1 MSQLSSMLRST
12 ALNSTRCIRSTT
24 AIQRQT
30 NLLLSRSSSILPVT
44 LTSQFHT
51 SSRWLAANPQSGK
64 PASDNLSHTV
74 KNIKQEAGQVAS
86 SIESAIGGQGGSGAQ
101 QNENESGASGTSE
114 LLRDAKSITAEMA
127 QKVPQPALLW
137 GAAGE

>member
-24 AIQRQT
+24 AIQRQS
-30 NLLLSRSSSILPVT
+30 NLFLSRSSSILPVT
-44 LTSQFHT
+44 TSQFHT

-101 QNENESGASGTSE
+101 QNENGAS
-114 LLRDAKSITAEMA
+114 
-127 QKVPQPALLW
+127 
-137 GAAGE
+137 